1 LRARLGAALAVLGAV
16 GAIAAGSHAANASAA
31 DTPVDTFTVVS
42 AGASSANPDQLT
54 VVLDSPSTIAGLAAW
69 FMADGGSQ
77 YDASLTPG
85 STAPD
90 PTDPTQTETT
100 WTADIPVGASGLPL
114 GSYSITLN
122 GTFDDTSNYSL
133 DNAGSFS
140 PPVLSLTVKPVTET
154 YGKPATVTGTLN
166 YTAGSASTPDAGQ
179 QVWVSTTQSSAGAL
193 AKGTTTAS
201 GGFSITLPERAAGG
215 TLYVGSA
222 GTANLAGVVTPL
234 ALKVVHPTAISSF
247 KASLNQGWRLSVSGC
262 LGFPAGDKT
271 ERIAHTTGLT
281 VQYASPG
288 GSWKKLGV
296 ISASESDQV
305 CGTGGIKFSGTF
317 AAPENYADYRVVY
330 AGTTGATSYA
340 ASTGGAVLAWRYADR
355 ITGFKVSPTVVNA
368 GGKLTIKGTL
378 QYYYSGWHNYGGQ
391 TIVVYLHPQ
400 GSNPTWYW
408 MVKVKT
414 NSKGQFSTTFKDP
427 VSATWQA
434 VFGGN
439 NSNGVG
445 HLSTGSPEVYV
456 RLK

>member
-1 LRARLGAALAVLGAV
+1 VRASLGAALAVLGAV
-16 GAIAAGSHAANASAA
+16 GAIAAGSPAASASAA
-31 DTPVDTFTVVS
+31 DASADTFTVVS
-42 AGASSANPDQLT
+42 AGASSANPDQVT
-54 VVLDSPSTIAGLAAW
+54 VVLDSASTIAGLTAW
-69 FMADGGSQ
+69 FMADGSGQ
-77 YDASLTPG
+77 YDTSLTPG
-85 STAPD
+85 SAVTD
-90 PTDPTQTETT
+90 PTDPTQTETS
-100 WTADIPVGASGLPL
+100 WTADIPVGVSGLPV
-114 GSYSITLN
+114 GSYSITLD
-122 GTFDDTSNYSL
+122 GTFDDTSDYRV

-154 YGKPATVTGTLN
+154 YGKPATVTGTLD

-179 QVWVSTTQSSAGAL
+179 RVWVNTTAGSVGAL
-193 AKGTTTAS
+193 AAATTTAS
-201 GGFSITLPERAAGG
+201 GSFSINLPERAAGG

-222 GTANLAGVVTPL
+222 GTADVAGVVAPL
-234 ALKVVHPTAISSF
+234 ALKVVHPTVISGF
-247 KASLNQGWRLSVSGC
+247 KAALNENWGLSVSGC

-271 ERIAHTTGLT
+271 ERIAHTSGLT

-305 CGTGGIKFSGTF
+305 CGTGGVKFSGSF
-317 AAPENYADYRVVY
+317 SAPENYADYRVVY

-340 ASTGGAVLAWRYADR
+340 AATGGAVLAWRYADR
-355 ITGFKVSPTVVNA
+355 ITGYKASPTVVNA
-368 GGKLTIKGTL
+368 GGKLTVKGTL
-378 QYYYSGWHNYGGQ
+378 QYYYGGWHNYGGQ

-400 GSNPTWYW
+400 GSNPAWYW

-414 NSKGQFSTTFKDP
+414 NAKGQFSSTFKDP

-434 VFGGN
+434 VFEGN

-445 HLSTGSPEVYV
+445 HLFTGSAEVYV